1 MLKNKKICIFK
12 GKKVDNSTS
21 EKSQFLLF
29 AKSYVLTMSILF
41 FSIAY
46 NQFINFV
53 LCGVLLL
60 TIFGIFNIK
69 RNKTWI
75 QYLLLLIIAVIFGI
89 FSFEA
94 IGILSPES
102 TTFQTSTDSARYLIS
117 ALIQS
122 EAAIIAIVITLSL
135 VAIQQ
140 TSSSY
145 SARVIDIFKDPKK
158 TPDFFILI
166 ISYILCIVFGA
177 LLLKIIK
184 DQSQV
189 DKIVFPSID
198 IWIWVSFILFIF
210 LLFSLI
216 LYILHTLEMFKPS
229 TLIRLLSENINEQ
242 AIESAIE
249 LEKSNNQNK
258 SGQIILINDTI
269 QPIVDVLQGSIKS
282 YDYETTRYG
291 LKIIENKTIQIID
304 TKYDLTYKEAIS
316 NRIIDYVKI
325 MGVIAAK
332 QEMERTVN
340 DTAYT
345 LLRISNSLIENKIY
359 TPISSL
365 VSALL
370 KIGEQTINEK
380 LENSTINVLEIL
392 NEIGIK
398 SVDIGIKEITQNI
411 LRSIIRITLEKI
423 AIESNPAVYQSLY
436 SVVCLNAIHSLRDIG
451 KKIAAK
457 GELEFEKGEWEFE
470 VSMLIVGFRHVGEML
485 MDNTETQRNWNHL
498 VNALLH
504 SLYLISHELMIN
516 NSLSLIFDIT
526 SEIHSIGV
534 KSFNKNKNV
543 TKFSLSLLNRL
554 EKENIKFNLQDT
566 SELNDFKL
574 SIHIRR
580 LRDNISTLY
589 GGI

>member
-1 MLKNKKICIFK
+1 
-12 GKKVDNSTS
+12 
-21 EKSQFLLF
+21 
-29 AKSYVLTMSILF
+29 
-41 FSIAY
+41 
-46 NQFINFV
+46 
-53 LCGVLLL
+53 L
-60 TIFGIFNIK
+60 TIFEILNIK
-69 RNKTWI
+69 RDKIWVR
-75 QYLLLLIIAVIFGI
+75 YPLLLVVAVILGI
-89 FSFEA
+89 FSFET
-94 IGILSPES
+94 IVILAPES
-102 TTFQTSTDSARYLIS
+102 TALQTSTDSARYLIS
-117 ALIQS
+117 ALIQG

-145 SARVIDIFKDPKK
+145 SARVIDIFKDPRK

-166 ISYILCIVFGA
+166 ISYIICIVFGA

-189 DKIVFPSID
+189 DQVVSTSID
-198 IWIWVSFILFIF
+198 TWIWVSFILFIF
-210 LLFSLI
+210 LLISLI
-216 LYILHTLEMFKPS
+216 PYILHTLEMFKPS
-229 TLIRLLSENINEQ
+229 TLIRLLSENINKE

-249 LEKSNNQNK
+249 LEKSNSQDK

-304 TKYDLTYKEAIS
+304 AKYDLTNKEAIS
-316 NRIIDYVKI
+316 NRMIDYVKI
-325 MGVIAAK
+325 IGIIAAK

-340 DTAYT
+340 DAVYT

-359 TPISSL
+359 APISSL
-365 VSALL
+365 ILALL

-380 LENSTINVLEIL
+380 LENSTIDVLKTL

-398 SVDIGIKEITQNI
+398 SIDIGINKITQNV
-411 LRSIIRITLEKI
+411 LSSIIRITLEKI
-423 AIESNPAVYQSLY
+423 AIESSPSVYQSLY
-436 SVVCLNAIHSLRDIG
+436 SVVCLNAIQSLRNIG

-457 GELEFEKGEWEFE
+457 GEWEFE
-470 VSMLIVGFRHVGEML
+470 INILIVGFKEISEML
-485 MDNTETQRNWNHL
+485 MDNTETQRNWKHL
-498 VNALLH
+498 VTALLY

-516 NSLSLIFDIT
+516 NYLSLIFDIT

-534 KSFNKNKNV
+534 KSFNKNKDV

-554 EKENIKFNLQDT
+554 EEENIKFNLQDT

-580 LRDNISTLY
+580 LRDNMSTLLD
-589 GGI
+589 GI